1 MQYDFDEVIE
11 RRGTGALKYEALLP
25 RWGRDDLIP
34 LWVAD
39 MDFRTRPIIMQ
50 AIRRRCEHEIL
61 GYTVKPRA
69 FFEAIRDWVDRRH
82 GWKVNASEIGFAPG
96 IVPGISSAIQ
106 CFTEP
111 GDKIMIQP
119 PVYHPFAMIIRENG
133 REIVNNP
140 LILENGR
147 YRMDF
152 NHMKE
157 AARGC
162 RMFILC
168 NPHNPVGIVWTE
180 EELRRMME
188 LCLKYRVP
196 VVSDEIHCEIVMPG
210 CEYVPYGNI
219 DRSAVVC
226 TSPSKAFNT
235 AGLHTSNIVC
245 PDADTREAIDHAV
258 NVNEVC
264 DLTCFGVDA
273 LKASYT
279 QEGADWVD
287 SLCDYIWENYRFFAK
302 TVAERLPECPVTM
315 LEATYLPMIDVSA
328 IEGYTSEQ
336 LEEKLKAE
344 AGVWVNAGEMYG
356 REGFLRVNL
365 ACPRATLAEGLD
377 RLCKGLSALK
387 RR

>member
-39 MDFRTRPIIMQ
+39 MDFRTPPFIME

-147 YRMDF
+147 YRMAAACSSCAIPTTP
-152 NHMKE
+152 E
-157 AARGC
+157 AAYG
-162 RMFILC
+162 
-168 NPHNPVGIVWTE
+168 V
-180 EELRRMME
+180 RRN
-188 LCLKYRVP
+188 C
-196 VVSDEIHCEIVMPG
+196 
-210 CEYVPYGNI
+210 
-219 DRSAVVC
+219 A
-226 TSPSKAFNT
+226 A
-235 AGLHTSNIVC
+235 
-245 PDADTREAIDHAV
+245 
-258 NVNEVC
+258 
-264 DLTCFGVDA
+264 
-273 LKASYT
+273 
-279 QEGADWVD
+279 
-287 SLCDYIWENYRFFAK
+287 
-302 TVAERLPECPVTM
+302 
-315 LEATYLPMIDVSA
+315 
-328 IEGYTSEQ
+328 
-336 LEEKLKAE
+336 
-344 AGVWVNAGEMYG
+344 
-356 REGFLRVNL
+356 
-365 ACPRATLAEGLD
+365 
-377 RLCKGLSALK
+377 
-387 RR
+387 